1 MSELPE
7 HETPTRRRLGSEP
20 TLDGF
25 ARGAVEQEAERLG
38 VSASELVTF
47 AVLYYLA
54 DLDSGRI
61 ARRIS
66 RSPYPGERRMS
77 GSLYPRAS

>member
-7 HETPTRRRLGSEP
+7 HEAPARRRLGSEP
-20 TLDGF
+20 TLALDGF
-25 ARGAVEQEAERLG
+25 AREAVEQEAERLG
-38 VSASELVTF
+38 ISPSELVTF

-66 RSPYPGERRMS
+66 GSPYPGES
-77 GSLYPRAS
+77 